1 MQNKERKGGIKML
14 NKILYSISMVEV
26 LVLIVLGGFIF
37 ENVQL
42 FLYELLMLSLTM
54 TVTMTYANFKYGN

>member
-1 MQNKERKGGIKML
+1 ML

-54 TVTMTYANFKYGN
+54 TVTMTYANFKYGNWNTF

>member
-1 MQNKERKGGIKML
+1 ML
-14 NKILYSISMVEV
+14 NKILYGISMIEI

-42 FLYELLMLSLTM
+42 FLYELLILSLTII
-54 TVTMTYANFKYGN
+54 VTMTYANFKYEN